1 MVDTVIVL
9 QAVMQGLMLGAIYGL
24 IGLGI
29 TMVYAITGLLN
40 FAHGDFMAMA
50 MYLCLALYRHFRI
63 DPYLSMLLAIP
74 LLFVMGILVYHFL
87 FRRVLKAELL
97 MVVQLTLGM
106 VFIIESTLLLSFTAD
121 YESVPNFL
129 HAMKFTLG
137 PLSTTGSYLATFFVG
152 GGVGGALYWILQ
164 KTDLG
169 RQIRAIAQNKEAA
182 ALMGIHTGRIQMIVF
197 AMGIALLGLSGS
209 LTTSILTMEPYMGLE
224 LTLFAFIVFVMG
236 GVGNFLG
243 TLLAGYLLGVAD
255 AMGSLF
261 VGGHLGAMVP
271 YGLFVLMLLLR
282 PQGILGAR

>member
-1 MVDTVIVL
+1 MDITIIA
-9 QAVMQGLMLGAIYGL
+9 QAVIQGLMLGAIYGL

-40 FAHGDFMAMA
+40 FAHGDFMAIA
-50 MYLCLALYRHFRI
+50 MYLCLALFSRFDV
-63 DPYLSMLLAIP
+63 DPYVSALLAVP
-74 LLFVMGILVYHFL
+74 TLFVLGLLVYHFL

-121 YESVPNFL
+121 YESVPNVM
-129 HAMKFTLG
+129 HAVRFMLG
-137 PLSTTGSYLATFFVG
+137 PITISGSYLVTFLVG
-152 GGVGGALYWILQ
+152 GGAGVALYWVLR

-169 RQIRAIAQNKEAA
+169 RQIRAISQNKEAA
-182 ALMGIHTGRIQMIVF
+182 ALMGINTTRVQMLVF
-197 AMGIALLGLSGS
+197 AMAIALLGLAGS
-209 LTTSILTMEPYMGLE
+209 LTTSILTLEPYMGLG

-243 TLLAGYLLGVAD
+243 TLVAGYLLGIAD

-261 VGGHLGAMVP
+261 IGGHLGAIVP
-271 YGLFVLMLLLR
+271 YGLFVLMLLIR

>member
-1 MVDTVIVL
+1 
-9 QAVMQGLMLGAIYGL
+9 
-24 IGLGI
+24 
-29 TMVYAITGLLN
+29 MVYAITGLLN
-40 FAHGDFMAMA
+40 FAHGDFMAIA
-50 MYLCLALYRHFRI
+50 MYLCLALFAHFNV
-63 DPYLSMLLAIP
+63 DPYLSALLAVP
-74 LLFVMGILVYHFL
+74 TLFVLGLLVYHFL

-106 VFIIESTLLLSFTAD
+106 VFIIESSLLLTFTAD

-129 HAMKFTLG
+129 HAVRFSLG
-137 PLSTTGSYLATFFVG
+137 PLSVSGSYLATFVVG
-152 GGVGGALYWILQ
+152 GGAGVALYWVLQ

-169 RQIRAIAQNKEAA
+169 RQIRAISQNKDAA
-182 ALMGIHTGRIQMIVF
+182 TLMGINTTRIQMIVF
-197 AMGIALLGLSGS
+197 ALAIALLGLSGS

-243 TLLAGYLLGVAD
+243 TLVAGYLLGIAD

-261 VGGHLGAMVP
+261 IGGHLGAMVP
-271 YGLFVLMLLLR
+271 YGLFVLMLLFR

>member
-1 MVDTVIVL
+1 MDITIIA
-9 QAVMQGLMLGAIYGL
+9 QALIQGLMLGAIYGL

-40 FAHGDFMAMA
+40 FAHGDFMAIA
-50 MYLCLALYRHFRI
+50 MYLCLALFTHFNM
-63 DPYLSMLLAIP
+63 DPYLSSLIAVP
-74 LLFVMGILVYHFL
+74 ALFVLGLLVYHFL

-106 VFIIESTLLLSFTAD
+106 VFIIESSLLLTFTAD
-121 YESVPNFL
+121 YESVPNIL
-129 HAMKFTLG
+129 HAVRFSLG
-137 PLSTTGSYLATFFVG
+137 PLSVSGSYLATFLVG
-152 GGVGGALYWILQ
+152 GGAGAALYWVLQ

-169 RQIRAIAQNKEAA
+169 RQIRAISQNKDAA
-182 ALMGIHTGRIQMIVF
+182 TLMGINTTRIQMIVF
-197 AMGIALLGLSGS
+197 ALAIALLGLSGS

-243 TLLAGYLLGVAD
+243 TLVAGYLLGIAD

-261 VGGHLGAMVP
+261 IGGHLGAMVP
-271 YGLFVLMLLLR
+271 YGLFVLLLLFR
-282 PQGILGAR
+282 PQGILGAK